1 MNHQAEQQVLA
12 LAAMTMALAEVR
24 RIANTGRH
32 DADQVRHCYAG
43 LLNTYEGDLEQ
54 LYGGLPP
61 LAPGLRELRTQL
73 SNPQNMDQTRLLI
86 GAVTIERKLLK
97 RRDMLQTLAQ
107 GLNIARSQA
116 EHFGITHENVTARL
130 GDLYSET
137 VSTLKPRILVPGKRE
152 WLEDPRN
159 ARLIRALLLSA
170 IRAATFWRDNGGSR
184 LKLIFGRNRL
194 LTTIDTL
201 LERSEWTAAQDTDI

>member
-1 MNHQAEQQVLA
+1 MNRQLEQQVLA
-12 LAAMTMALAEVR
+12 LAVMTMALAEVR
-24 RIANTGRH
+24 RIANTGRY
-32 DADQVRHCYAG
+32 DTDQVSNCYAG
-43 LLNTYEGDLEQ
+43 LLNAYEGDLEQ
-54 LYGGLPP
+54 IYGGLVP
-61 LAPGLRELRTQL
+61 LKPGLQELRTQL

-107 GLNIARSQA
+107 GLDLARSQA
-116 EHFGITHENVTARL
+116 EHFGTTHENVTARL
-130 GDLYSET
+130 GDLYAET

-170 IRAATFWRDNGGSR
+170 IRAATFWRNNGGSR
-184 LKLIFGRNRL
+184 LKLIFSRNRL
-194 LTTIDTL
+194 LGTIDSL
-201 LERSEWTAAQDTDI
+201 LERSERMPAQDSDI

>member
-1 MNHQAEQQVLA
+1 MNQQAEQQVLA
-12 LAAMTMALAEVR
+12 LAAITMALAEVR

-32 DADQVRHCYAG
+32 DANQVAHCYAG
-43 LLNTYEGDLEQ
+43 LLNTYAGELEQ
-54 LYGGLPP
+54 VYDGLAA
-61 LAPGLRELRTQL
+61 LRPGLQDLRTQL

-107 GLNIARSQA
+107 GLEIARSQA
-116 EHFGITHENVTARL
+116 EHFGTTHENVTARL

-137 VSTLKPRILVPGKRE
+137 VSTLRPRILVPGKRE

-170 IRAATFWRDNGGSR
+170 IRAATFWRNNGGSR

-194 LTTIDTL
+194 LNTIDSL
-201 LERSEWTAAQDTDI
+201 LERSERTAAQDTDT